1 MMKGSFHRLRSS
13 AGRVAAAILSEGLA
27 PGRAAAAVFA
37 GVFIGIVP
45 IYGFQ
50 SLAAVGVAVLLRLN
64 KPLTLA
70 ATFIN
75 NPLLQPFL
83 VAVSIGLGHLVLTG
97 HYQVITESP
106 FTAHGFTNS
115 LSAWFAGS
123 VILGV
128 VVGGL
133 LAAATFAGA
142 GLGSVESRRRRA
154 RRRQTNALYARS
166 STFVR
171 GFVRWKLRLD
181 RVFDFLEAED
191 PGAGAVIDLGCG
203 HGIASAFVVSGSPG
217 RRVLGCDLDGQRVA
231 VAQQAFA
238 GRDAAFQVEDVR
250 RYPLSPVTLILILD
264 VLQYLDRD
272 EQLGLLEGCARNL
285 EDGGKLIFRVQDEE
299 RGIFSHFSMAL
310 DRIVFALGRAGRR
323 PLMLTFEEYR
333 RVLEDAGL
341 AVRHVRFRNR
351 LPLAHLLVIA
361 TKRTV
366 SGQPLPEGRG
376 ADQSRDGVPPGPGAV
391 SPYDPESGSSLP

>member
-1 MMKGSFHRLRSS
+1 M
-13 AGRVAAAILSEGLA
+13 
-27 PGRAAAAVFA
+27 
-37 GVFIGIVP
+37 
-45 IYGFQ
+45 
-50 SLAAVGVAVLLRLN
+50 
-64 KPLTLA
+64 
-70 ATFIN
+70 
-75 NPLLQPFL
+75 
-83 VAVSIGLGHLVLTG
+83 
-97 HYQVITESP
+97 
-106 FTAHGFTNS
+106 
-115 LSAWFAGS
+115 
-123 VILGV
+123 
-128 VVGGL
+128 
-133 LAAATFAGA
+133 
-142 GLGSVESRRRRA
+142 
-154 RRRQTNALYARS
+154 
-166 STFVR
+166 
-171 GFVRWKLRLD
+171 
-181 RVFDFLEAED
+181 
-191 PGAGAVIDLGCG
+191 
-203 HGIASAFVVSGSPG
+203 
-217 RRVLGCDLDGQRVA
+217 
-231 VAQQAFA
+231 
-238 GRDAAFQVEDVR
+238 EDVR